1 MLGISES
8 YNYTFNSLG
17 TIASILLLNYY
28 YIQIIEK
35 VFFVYIYAG
44 SLFSIL
50 FISRLYYI
58 HFDKNH
64 ICKILK

>member
-1 MLGISES
+1 MLGIVVSDS

-17 TIASILLLNYY
+17 TIFSILLLNYFS
-28 YIQIIEK
+28 IHTIEK
-35 VFFVYIYAG
+35 TFVIYVYTG

-50 FISRLYYI
+50 FISTQYYM

-64 ICKILK
+64 IKIK